1 MYIGFRVVDAVV
13 LALVIVLAIKYWR
26 DREGGERR
34 AKRWPA
40 VLVGILLVIS
50 MAAFFLQPPTKGNW
64 IGWLAPL
71 GRLAIIWWLIMRDE
85 KEARP

>member
-1 MYIGFRVVDAVV
+1 MYIGFSVVDTVV

-26 DREGGERR
+26 QREAGGLRG
-34 AKRWPA
+34 KRWADA
-40 VLVGILLVIS
+40 VVAILLVIT
-50 MAAFFLQPPTKGNW
+50 MAAFFLHPSTKGNW
-64 IGWLAPL
+64 IGWLAHL